1 MVANEQ
7 HESTQTWKVQMNL
20 RAMNRPKTRDA
31 QGKIET
37 CIASLPSTW
46 KFVNKM
52 NRYIGLFGFR
62 K

>member
-7 HESTQTWKVQMNL
+7 YESTQTWEVQMNL
-20 RAMNRPKTRDA
+20 RTMNRPKTRDA
-31 QGKIET
+31 QEKID
-37 CIASLPSTW
+37 IASRSNTW

-52 NRYIGLFGFR
+52 NPYIGLFGFR